1 MSKTWKSKKQEVDEE
16 EERIPK
22 LTGKKNRMAVRQ
34 SLRDIMRNRD
44 KIDVE
49 EYEDYGA

>member
-1 MSKTWKSKKQEVDEE
+1 MGKTWKKKKYEDDKEE
-16 EERIPK
+16 DRIPK
-22 LTGKKNRMAVRQ
+22 STGKKNRMAVRQ
-34 SLRDIMRNRD
+34 SLRDIMKNRD